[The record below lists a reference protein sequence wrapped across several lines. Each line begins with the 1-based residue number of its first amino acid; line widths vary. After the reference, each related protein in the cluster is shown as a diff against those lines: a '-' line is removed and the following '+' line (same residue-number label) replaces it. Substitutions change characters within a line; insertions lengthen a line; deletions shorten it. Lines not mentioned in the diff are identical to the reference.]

1 MDSYIVRIYRR
12 TDEPPELAGK
22 VEKAGTEIK
31 KYFHNT
37 GELVKILTSGCELCG
52 RGEAGGNDAA
62 KQGCHETS

>member
-31 KYFHNT
+31 KYFHSS
-37 GELVKILTSGCELCG
+37 GELMKILMGGSELCG
-52 RGEAGGNDAA
+52 RDNARNDVAA
-62 KQGCHETS
+62 N

>member
-22 VEKAGTEIK
+22 VEKAGTEMK

-37 GELVKILTSGCELCG
+37 GELVKILTSGCGLCG
-52 RGEAGGNDAA
+52 RDAEGDDVAA
-62 KQGCHETS
+62 KRGCH